1 VKYQRTNSLAS
12 HIMVIVL
19 LASSIALGM
28 FAMTLMIL
36 DHRSSIAQLDSRL
49 STLADIMGQNSTA
62 ALSFNDRDAANEVLQ
77 ALRNEPPIVS
87 ACLYDLSNTL
97 FAQYQRNNHGSS
109 CSAMRVNSRPKVADE
124 RYVFHSVRHRGELV
138 GTICIASDM
147 QNLQRREGHLV
158 MVALLLALIAL
169 ALGGV
174 SGAFLQLRIS
184 KPISALTLAM
194 DRVTAGETLD
204 AQVAIAGSNEI
215 AHLAT
220 GFNAMLNE
228 LKRRDELTR
237 RAEEQLLEQARTDAL
252 TGLPN
257 RRLLKERLS
266 QSLALAYRQS
276 SMIALLYIDLDGFK
290 LVNDSL
296 GHSVGDLL
304 LCEVSTRLRS
314 RVRTADTL
322 ARVGGDEFTV
332 ILNDLKHK
340 EEAAVVA
347 RSLLESLAALFN
359 IEDHDIT
366 IGASIGISVLADGN
380 VGGADL
386 LRQADSAMY
395 AAKRSGRN
403 RIMYFSPELSLMA
416 RERLTL
422 ESQLRGAIGRKEIH
436 LHYQPEFDL
445 RTGRLV
451 RFEALARWMHPNL
464 GQVPPGQFIP
474 VAEESGLIHPLG
486 GYIMEE
492 ACREAMTW
500 QHLSLTP
507 IQVAVNV
514 SAIQFNTESIVED
527 VAEVL
532 QRTGLSPHL
541 LQIELT
547 ESVMVGSMRLSIEKM
562 KKLQGLGVS
571 LAIDDFGTGYSSLS
585 YLPELPVNAIKIDRS
600 FLKNIN
606 PDSQT
611 AAMIRSIVGM
621 AHTMNMVA
629 IVEGVEEETQLA
641 LILELGADEV
651 QGFLVGRPT
660 SHPIAFL
667 MEHLHRADKN
677 LDSSLN
683 RTSSTLGS
691 Y

>member
-1 VKYQRTNSLAS
+1 MKNSPTNSLAS
-12 HIMVIVL
+12 HITVVVL

-28 FAMTLMIL
+28 FAMTLMYL
-36 DHRSSIAQLDSRL
+36 DHRSSVALLDSRL

-62 ALSFNDRDAANEVLQ
+62 ALNFNDRDAANEVLQ

-97 FAQYQRNNHGSS
+97 FAQYQRDNNESS
-109 CSAMRVNSRPKVADE
+109 CSKIRANSWPEVADE
-124 RYVFHSVRHRGELV
+124 RYAFHSVYRHGELV
-138 GTICIASDM
+138 GTIYITSDM
-147 QNLQRREGHLV
+147 QSLQSREGRLV
-158 MVALLLALIAL
+158 IAALLLALIAL

-174 SGAFLQLRIS
+174 SGALLQLRIS
-184 KPISALTLAM
+184 NPISALAQAM
-194 DRVTAGETLD
+194 DQVTAGETLD
-204 AQVAIAGSNEI
+204 AQVAITGSNEI

-220 GFNAMLNE
+220 GFNAMLVE
-228 LKRRDELTR
+228 LQRRDELTR

-266 QSLALAYRQS
+266 QSLALAYRQG

-340 EEAAVVA
+340 EEAAIVA
-347 RSLLESLAALFN
+347 HSLLESLATLFN

-366 IGASIGISVLADGN
+366 IGASIGISVLADGKA
-380 VGGADL
+380 GGADL

-422 ESQLRGAIGRKEIH
+422 ENQLRGAIGRKEIH
-436 LHYQPEFDL
+436 LDYQPEFDL

-514 SAIQFNTESIVED
+514 SAIQFNTESIVAD

-532 QRTGLSPHL
+532 QRTGLSPQL

-547 ESVMVGSMRLSIEKM
+547 ESVMVGSMKLSIEKM
-562 KKLQGLGVS
+562 KELQGLGVS

-611 AAMIRSIVGM
+611 SAMIRSIVGM
-621 AHTMNMVA
+621 AHTMNMIA
-629 IVEGVEEETQLA
+629 IIEGVEDEAQLE
-641 LILELGADEV
+641 LIQELGADEV
-651 QGFLVGRPT
+651 QGFLLGRPNA
-660 SHPIAFL
+660 HPITVL
-667 MEHLHRADKN
+667 MEHLQRSEKK
-677 LDSSLN
+677 LGSSQN